1 MKGDTSFSTLFKQFH
16 KALTRHYA
24 NGGASL
30 SDPSKLESFC
40 DEHSP
45 GMFEEIHEAIFNDDK
60 REPSAKRRSLQRTR
74 VVAVLHNLSFFRN
87 QVVCYENLQQNS
99 LPYKKKLDKQGHF
112 LANKDCVYI
121 KQGTSYLLHTKL
133 YAHKMTHTGLNS
145 TEGTYLCFHTQD
157 RS

>member
-24 NGGASL
+24 NGRASL
-30 SDPSKLESFC
+30 YDPSKMESFC

-112 LANKDCVYI
+112 LANKDCVH
-121 KQGTSYLLHTKL
+121 QTR
-133 YAHKMTHTGLNS
+133 N
-145 TEGTYLCFHTQD
+145 
-157 RS
+157 